1 VGVQYPRGRA
11 TRGRGGRTITSR
23 PRIGARAAVCPRAI
37 FVGFNALGDTLCT
50 TPAVRAYRRLHPG
63 AHIAYITQSAAFTRV
78 LDGNP
83 DIDLLL
89 YSEHLS
95 RYGLTRFSIE
105 WLYQQPLDFT
115 EPATMYLFD
124 MNQVCTTKE
133 AFEEHI
139 ATGLSRLVKIPIDSV
154 RPVVHVTD
162 QERIAAA
169 KIASGRY
176 AVLSMHSNSNPKRT
190 DGPGRAKD
198 WPAERFEAVC
208 RDLRSRGIDDIVAVG
223 AELDE
228 RRPSPMWRNLHGL
241 PIKIV
246 AALLQDASIVITL
259 ENGIG
264 HLAHAVD
271 APTVMIY
278 ANIVPRGWA
287 YPVEASCCEVLY
299 DDPSRIPVDAVIAA
313 AQRVMQRADRARPDR
328 ALRVMR

>member
-1 VGVQYPRGRA
+1 VTDPYPRERA
-11 TRGRGGRTITSR
+11 TRRRGARTITSR
-23 PRIGARAAVCPRAI
+23 PRVDARAAVRPRAI

-50 TPAVRAYRRLHPG
+50 TPAVRAYRRLHPD
-63 AHIAYITQSAAFTRV
+63 AHISYIAQSAPFTRV
-78 LDGNP
+78 LDANP

-95 RYGLTRFSIE
+95 RYGLTRFSME
-105 WLYQQPLDFT
+105 WLYQQPLDFS

-139 ATGLSRLVKIPIDSV
+139 AIGLSKLVQIPIDSR
-154 RPVVHVTD
+154 RPVVHVTND
-162 QERIAAA
+162 ERITAG

-176 AVLSMHSNSNPKRT
+176 AVVSMHSNSNPKRT
-190 DGPGRAKD
+190 DGQGRVKD

-208 RDLRSRGIDDIVAVG
+208 RHLRSRGIDDIVAVG
-223 AELDE
+223 SEFDE
-228 RRPSPMWRNLHGL
+228 RRSSPMWRDLYGL

-246 AALLQDASIVITL
+246 AALLQDASLVVTL
-259 ENGIG
+259 ENGLG

-271 APTVMIY
+271 APAVMIY
-278 ANIVPRGWA
+278 SNVVPIGWA

-299 DDPSRIPVDAVIAA
+299 DDPSRIPAAAVIAA
-313 AQRVMQRADRARPDR
+313 AQRVMQRADRRRPEQ
-328 ALRVMR
+328 ALRVML